1 MSELILCN
9 EAIAS
14 MPYYI
19 EGISINIYSIEE
31 LSYYILNNTFLL
43 EKDFMN
49 EELCNWIEK
58 EARIPKLAMELREIV
73 RSDGLLSDF
82 VFLILKRS
90 GYCNN
95 TEVQEIIQNIRQME
109 EKSNF
114 ECDKIRADKLMENK
128 KYLNAIYEYKRMLE
142 SEEAKKQD
150 NILLGNINHNLGTAY
165 ARMFLFED
173 AQKYFSKA
181 YSLSQ
186 KWESLRECLFTYRC
200 LKDETGFI
208 KCAVDNGLCDEDMEA
223 LKAELS
229 EISRNQDTKKFEERL
244 EAIVIMQESDKSKY
258 NEEIHKIIQDYK
270 DEYRRICRV

>member
-19 EGISINIYSIEE
+19 EGISINVYSIEE

-49 EELCNWIEK
+49 EELCSWIEK
-58 EARIPKLAMELREIV
+58 EARIPKLAMELRDIV
-73 RSDGLLSDF
+73 RSNGLLSDF

-90 GYCNN
+90 GYCSNA
-95 TEVQEIIQNIRQME
+95 EVQEIIQNIKQME
-109 EKSNF
+109 EKSDF
-114 ECDKIRADKLMENK
+114 ECDKIRADKLMENG
-128 KYLNAIYEYKRMLE
+128 KYLNGIYEYKRMLE
-142 SEEAKKQD
+142 SEDAKKQD

-165 ARMFLFED
+165 ARMFLFEE
-173 AQKYFSKA
+173 AQKYFHKA
-181 YSLSQ
+181 YSLNQ

-200 LKDETGFI
+200 LRDEAGFI
-208 KCAVDNGLCDEDMEA
+208 KCARDNGLSDEDVEA
-223 LKAELS
+223 LRTELS
-229 EISRNQDTKKFEERL
+229 EISRNQDTKEFEERL
-244 EAIVIMQESDKSKY
+244 EAIVIMQESDKSRYK
-258 NEEIHKIIQDYK
+258 EEIHKIIQNYK